1 MRLKSALAVAL
12 ALLSACGAP
21 RAGSGA
27 GSDATPPASASAP
40 ARPDVLL
47 ATTTSTQDSGLLD
60 VVLPDFERA
69 TGYRVKTTAVGTGAA
84 LALGAKGDADVLL
97 VHAPSSEL
105 AFMGQGNGDQ
115 RLLVMH
121 NDFLLVGP
129 ANDPAAARGR
139 SIVDALKAIAATRAL
154 FISRGDGSGTDL
166 LEKALLKKAAVTAAA
181 GWYVESGTGMG
192 QSLTVASEKRAYIIT
207 DRATYLARRSS
218 LALESIVEG
227 GADLLN
233 VYHVITVNAAKF
245 SRVNRQGADAFASY
259 LVSPRAQSIV
269 ASFGKDT
276 FGQALFFADA
286 GQNEADL
293 R

>member
-21 RAGSGA
+21 PAGSGVF
-27 GSDATPPASASAP
+27 DATPPARASAP

-60 VVLPDFERA
+60 VILPDFERA
-69 TGYRVKTTAVGTGAA
+69 TGYRVKSTAVGTGAA

-97 VHAPSSEL
+97 VHAPASEL

-129 ANDPAAARGR
+129 ASDPAGARGR
-139 SIVDALKAIAATRAL
+139 SILDALKAIAETRAL

-166 LEKALLKKAAVTAAA
+166 LEKALLKRAGVTAAA

-233 VYHVITVNAAKF
+233 IYHVITVSAAKF
-245 SRVNRQGADAFASY
+245 PRVNRGGADAFASY
-259 LVSPRAQSIV
+259 LVSPRAQAII
-269 ASFGKDT
+269 ASFGKNT
-276 FGQALFFADA
+276 FGQSLFFADA